1 MILKIQVLALDRHKN
16 ATGLNRLLGSQP
28 MYSTHALNKVI
39 LFKIKIII
47 FLKYNY
53 ISRMGTGQK
62 KTGQKPPGQKAH

>member
-1 MILKIQVLALDRHKN
+1 
-16 ATGLNRLLGSQP
+16 
-28 MYSTHALNKVI
+28 MYSTHDLNKVI

-62 KTGQKPPGQKAH
+62 TPDKSHPDKKPTNNEIIIQSVNQGER